1 VKSIFLICAS
11 LLVFSVAAHAQ
22 YYNEKWQHHPH
33 HERYWET
40 VCKPEFRGYDVY
52 GRPIY
57 REVCWQ
63 EERWR

>member
-1 VKSIFLICAS
+1 MKIIVLTFAS
-11 LLVFSVAAHAQ
+11 MITFASAASAQ
-22 YYNEKWQHHPH
+22 YYDEKWHPHH
-33 HERYWET
+33 HERYFET
-40 VCKPEFRGYDVY
+40 VCKQEFRGLDGY